1 MVCVMRGG
9 GSLKSVCLQ
18 LSSVRYSRTLQPV
31 PRSLAGVAV
40 AGAKL
45 LHVCYLKKTQIRPET
60 TQNFLCNQHH
70 ALAVLCGSA
79 MEAAWPKAQSIQ

>member
-45 LHVCYLKKTQIRPET
+45 LHVCYL
-60 TQNFLCNQHH
+60 
-70 ALAVLCGSA
+70 
-79 MEAAWPKAQSIQ
+79 